1 MEGGSH
7 AMLLRVSEHIREC
20 LDRAAEAAERAR
32 GEADAERKA
41 AFLDM
46 ERRWTLLV
54 ESFRLIEQ
62 AERFI
67 DDGQARRPTPALS
80 VVRFLPRGVFD
91 DDATHAMGEA
101 FDAALAL
108 LGEKFHPTV
117 IHEVIARRIITA
129 ARKGERDPG
138 RLRDTAIAAIKR
150 SISRAQ

>member
-1 MEGGSH
+1 LH
-7 AMLLRVSEHIREC
+7 VMLLRVSEQIREC

-32 GEADAERKA
+32 SEADPERKA

-46 ERRWTLLV
+46 ERRWMLLV
-54 ESFRLIEQ
+54 ESFRLVEQ

-67 DDGQARRPTPALS
+67 DDGKTHRPLPALS

-91 DDATHAMGEA
+91 DDATRAMGQA
-101 FDAALAL
+101 FDSALAL

-129 ARKGERDPG
+129 ARKGERDPD
-138 RLRDTAIAAIKR
+138 RLRDTAIAAVRR